1 MKKGIVIFAICIF
14 AFCIC
19 SGCGKKT
26 EKQTETAGKDG
37 LVTMSADLT
46 EDDSATLA
54 CTIVNK
60 TKKDIMIGEEYSLQ
74 VLKDKSFV
82 DVPRL
87 PEAAAFNLLGIN
99 ILSGEEYSYR
109 VYIEH
114 NYGDLEA
121 GRYRIVKEY
130 TNEEKGSQKKE
141 NAGKETVSAEFDLS

>member
-46 EDDSATLA
+46 EDDSTTLA

-82 DVPRL
+82 D
-87 PEAAAFNLLGIN
+87 
-99 ILSGEEYSYR
+99 
-109 VYIEH
+109 
-114 NYGDLEA
+114 EA

-130 TNEEKGSQKKE
+130 TNEEKGSRKKE